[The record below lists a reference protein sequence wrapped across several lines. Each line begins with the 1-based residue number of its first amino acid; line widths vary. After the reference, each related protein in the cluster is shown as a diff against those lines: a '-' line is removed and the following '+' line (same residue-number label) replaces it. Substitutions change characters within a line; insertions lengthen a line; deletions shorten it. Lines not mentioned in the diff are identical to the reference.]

1 MRTLHIILGQIESTA
16 NRQKLNYFSRR
27 ISSFSASFAERKLLS
42 ACKTAWSS
50 WRTGAALTENMEK
63 SALFPVVFLYGM
75 DKGRLPLEIG
85 TADTGVSIEEER
97 RLCYVGMTRAQEELL
112 LICGQKSSCFLQEIP
127 EKYIKRERPQK
138 TEDEETDKTV
148 QMSLFDFM

>member
-1 MRTLHIILGQIESTA
+1 
-16 NRQKLNYFSRR
+16 
-27 ISSFSASFAERKLLS
+27 
-42 ACKTAWSS
+42 
-50 WRTGAALTENMEK
+50 
-63 SALFPVVFLYGM
+63 M

-85 TADTGVSIEEER
+85 TADTGASIEEGR

-127 EKYIKRERPQK
+127 EKYIKRELPEK